1 MQNHYTIAIEKMSPK
16 LLVGECLDMAKI
28 VLQELIQVY
37 CSNNGYEFPIPNNV
51 LSLSISPM
59 ICSASSTTCY
69 NLRAMKKSP
78 KVHL

>member
-1 MQNHYTIAIEKMSPK
+1 MQQNHTISIDKMSPK

-51 LSLSISPM
+51 IPLKISPT
-59 ICSASSTTCY
+59 ICSASSTTCSS
-69 NLRAMKKSP
+69 LPATKKSP